1 MESLALK
8 RENYLGRHLHRE
20 AHGVATSM
28 SIVLAWLKKQSR
40 APNLHSGFAPLTEL
54 KD

>member
-1 MESLALK
+1 MAQK
-8 RENYLGRHLHRE
+8 RDNYLERHLHRE

-28 SIVLAWLKKQSR
+28 SITLAWLKKQSR
-40 APNLHSGFAPLTEL
+40 APNLHSGFAPLSDPEL